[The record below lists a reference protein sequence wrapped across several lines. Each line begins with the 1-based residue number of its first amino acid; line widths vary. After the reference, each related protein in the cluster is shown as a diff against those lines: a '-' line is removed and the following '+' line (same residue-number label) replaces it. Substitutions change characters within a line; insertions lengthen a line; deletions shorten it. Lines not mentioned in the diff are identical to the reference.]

1 MRPRTQFPSDVSDVQ
16 FKFFGRFTGKDIARL
31 TVPAAAVRL
40 TTPSLTALAAALLTG
55 IGLYLYRPHDRTID
69 QHVYHLIRFHVRRWM
84 E

>member
-1 MRPRTQFPSDVSDVQ
+1 MRPPTRFPSDVSDVQ

-31 TVPAAAVRL
+31 TVPAAVVRL
-40 TTPSLTALAAALLTG
+40 TTPSLAALAAALLTG